1 MHIPHARPHIT
12 SQDIQA
18 VTAVLKT
25 PFLARGPKL
34 EEFENA
40 IARYVGAR
48 YAVSVNS
55 GTSALHLVVKALGI
69 GPGDMVITTPFS
81 FIASSNCI
89 LFEGAI
95 PVFVDIDPKTAMI
108 DSVEVEK
115 KARELKATGK
125 PIKAILAVDI
135 FGNLAPWH
143 ELRRIVKKYNLFLIE
158 DSAQALGTHITIRG
172 RKQPRDNTRGKMAGT
187 FGDAGIFAFF
197 PNKQIT
203 TGEGG
208 MVVTDNARIA
218 KHVRMLRNYG
228 REKGGYS
235 HQFLGY
241 NFHLSDINCALGV
254 TQLSRIEISIAKR
267 AKIIAFYRRALK
279 GHDGISFYEAP
290 PSARVSWFSA
300 IALLADRYTG
310 KQRDALLEALAKK
323 GIDCRNYYPPIHLQ
337 PFYQKQFGY
346 KKGDFPCAESYASR
360 TIGLPLYPLL
370 SVRQLSYVTKT
381 LLDLVKRY
389 E

>member
-1 MHIPHARPHIT
+1 M
-12 SQDIQA
+12 
-18 VTAVLKT
+18 
-25 PFLARGPKL
+25 
-34 EEFENA
+34 
-40 IARYVGAR
+40 GAR

-108 DSVEVEK
+108 DPVEVEK

-135 FGNLAPWH
+135 FGNLAPWQ
-143 ELRRIVKKYNLFLIE
+143 ELRRIAKQYQLFLIE
-158 DSAQALGTHITIRG
+158 DSAQALGTHIFKHKKKFT
-172 RKQPRDNTRGKMAGT
+172 AGT

-254 TQLSRIEISIAKR
+254 AQLSRIEILIAKR

-290 PSARVSWFSA
+290 PFARVSWFSA

-370 SVRQLSYVTKT
+370 SGRQLSYVTKI

>member
-1 MHIPHARPHIT
+1 MDIPHARPDIT
-12 SQDIQA
+12 PREIKA

-40 IARYVGAR
+40 IARYAGAR
-48 YAVSVNS
+48 YAISVNS
-55 GTSALHLVVKALGI
+55 GTSALHLIVRALDV

-108 DSVEVEK
+108 DLALVEK
-115 KARELKATGK
+115 KIEELQKAKK
-125 PIKAILAVDI
+125 PLKAILAVDI
-135 FGNLAPWH
+135 FGNLAAWG
-143 ELRRIVKKYNLFLIE
+143 ELQRIARRYHLFLIE
-158 DSAQALGTHITIRG
+158 DSAQALGTFTQFH
-172 RKQPRDNTRGKMAGT
+172 GKKHMAGT

-208 MVVTDNARIA
+208 MVVTNNARIA
-218 KHVRMLRNYG
+218 KTVRMLRNYG

-241 NFHLSDINCALGV
+241 NFHLSDINCALGIA
-254 TQLSRIEISIAKR
+254 QLSRIETLIAKR

-300 IALLADRYTG
+300 IALLADRYTE
-310 KQRDALLEALAKK
+310 KQRDALLRMLAKK

-337 PFYQKQFGY
+337 PFYQKQFRY